1 MVRIQDDLFE
11 AVNAEWLAETEIP
24 SDRPRIAAF
33 DELVISNE
41 QTLMHDFATIHEFDE
56 PVMTEFAK
64 FYKKAGDFIERFEF
78 GTEPVKPELEKI
90 STISDFETLT
100 SKFADLILNSQVPVP
115 FGLSVDTDMKDAVHY
130 AMTFSG
136 AGLILP
142 DTTYYADEHP
152 RKAELLDFYRT
163 NTVEILRE
171 FGFSAEAAQQQV
183 ENTVKF
189 DAILAQY
196 VNTSEEWAKYAEL
209 YNPVVISDFTSH
221 IKSVPFAQI
230 IEALIGKLP
239 EKIVVYEKRFYENFD
254 QIVNVANFELIK
266 SWMLV
271 KLLRGSTQYLSDD
284 MRILG
289 SDFSRKLSGTSEARS
304 QEKHAFDLATGQF
317 SQAVGLYYGHK
328 YFGEAAKADVKRMT
342 SEMIKVY
349 QERLDKNTW
358 LSRATIDKAIKK
370 LDAMT
375 VFIGFPDKLPEIYQ
389 QFTVSHDSLYS
400 NIARFDVARS
410 HKHYDKFNE
419 DVDKTEWHMPAH
431 MVNAYFSPDSNT
443 IVFPAAI
450 LQKPFYSATEQTP
463 SQNYGGIGAV
473 IAHEIS
479 HAFDNNGALF
489 DEFGNMNNWWTDE
502 DFKAFEAKQELM
514 IAEFDGLEI
523 AGGKVNGKLVVSEN
537 IADAGGLTAAMTAAL
552 REPDADLKAFF
563 TQWGEIWRLK
573 ASEEYQQM
581 LLSMDVHAPGKL
593 RANVQASNLDEFFA
607 TFDIQEGDG
616 MWRAEAERVK
626 ILSTFYS

>member
-11 AVNAEWLAETEIP
+11 AVNAEWLDKTEIP
-24 SDRPRIAAF
+24 ADRPRIAAF
-33 DELVISNE
+33 DELVINNE
-41 QTLMHDFATIHEFDE
+41 KTLMTDFATITEFDE
-56 PVMTEFAK
+56 PVMNAFAK
-64 FYKKAGDFIERFEF
+64 FYKKAGDFVERFEF
-78 GTEPVKPELEKI
+78 GTEPVKPEIDKLLAI
-90 STISDFETLT
+90 TDFETLT
-100 SKFADLILNSQVPVP
+100 TQFADLILNSQVPVP

-130 AMTFSG
+130 ALTFSG

-142 DTTYYADEHP
+142 DTTYYAPEHP
-152 RKAELLDFYRT
+152 RKAELLAFYT
-163 NTVEILRE
+163 ENTIDILKA
-171 FGFSAEAAQQQV
+171 FGFSADDAKTNVA
-183 ENTVKF
+183 NTIAF

-209 YNPVVISDFTSH
+209 YNPVVIEDFTS
-221 IKSVPFAQI
+221 KLTTVPFASI
-230 IEALIGKLP
+230 IETLVGSLP
-239 EKIVVYEKRFYENFD
+239 EKVVVYEKRFYEHFD
-254 QIVNVANFELIK
+254 QIVNAANFELMK

-271 KLLRGSTQYLSDD
+271 KLIRSATHYLSDEL
-284 MRILG
+284 RILG
-289 SDFSRKLSGTSEARS
+289 SEFSRQVSGTSEARS
-304 QEKHAFDLATGQF
+304 QEKHAFDLATEQY

-349 QERLDKNTW
+349 QERLNTNTW

-375 VFIGFPDKLPEIYQ
+375 IFIGFPDQLPEIYK
-389 QFTVSHDSLYS
+389 QFTVNHDSIYS
-400 NIARFDVARS
+400 HIARFNVVRS
-410 HKHYDKFNE
+410 HRHYEKFHE

-450 LQKPFYSATEQTP
+450 LQQPFYSATEQTP

-523 AGGKVNGKLVVSEN
+523 AGAKVNGKLVVSEN

-552 REPDADLKAFF
+552 REPEPDLTAFF

-573 ASEEYQQM
+573 ASEAYQQM

-593 RANVQASNLDEFFA
+593 RANVQASNLDEFFE
-607 TFDIQEGDG
+607 TFNVKVGDG
-616 MWRAEAERVK
+616 MWRDPAARVK
-626 ILSTFYS
+626 IW

>member
-1 MVRIQDDLFE
+1 
-11 AVNAEWLAETEIP
+11 
-24 SDRPRIAAF
+24 
-33 DELVISNE
+33 
-41 QTLMHDFATIHEFDE
+41 
-56 PVMTEFAK
+56 
-64 FYKKAGDFIERFEF
+64 
-78 GTEPVKPELEKI
+78 
-90 STISDFETLT
+90 
-100 SKFADLILNSQVPVP
+100 
-115 FGLSVDTDMKDAVHY
+115 
-130 AMTFSG
+130 
-136 AGLILP
+136 
-142 DTTYYADEHP
+142 
-152 RKAELLDFYRT
+152 
-163 NTVEILRE
+163 
-171 FGFSAEAAQQQV
+171 
-183 ENTVKF
+183 
-189 DAILAQY
+189 
-196 VNTSEEWAKYAEL
+196 
-209 YNPVVISDFTSH
+209 
-221 IKSVPFAQI
+221 
-230 IEALIGKLP
+230 
-239 EKIVVYEKRFYENFD
+239 
-254 QIVNVANFELIK
+254 
-266 SWMLV
+266 
-271 KLLRGSTQYLSDD
+271 
-284 MRILG
+284 
-289 SDFSRKLSGTSEARS
+289 
-304 QEKHAFDLATGQF
+304 
-317 SQAVGLYYGHK
+317 
-328 YFGEAAKADVKRMT
+328 MT

-410 HKHYDKFNE
+410 HHHYAKFNE

-450 LQKPFYSATEQTP
+450 LQKPFYSATEQTT

-489 DEFGNMNNWWTDE
+489 DEFGNMNNWWSDE
-502 DFKAFEAKQELM
+502 DFKAFEDKQELM

-593 RANVQASNLDEFFA
+593 RANVQASNLDEFFE
-607 TFDIQEGDG
+607 TFDIKSGDG
-616 MWRAEAERVK
+616 MWREPSERVK
-626 ILSTFYS
+626 IW

>member
-11 AVNAEWLAETEIP
+11 AVNAEWLAKTEIP

-489 DEFGNMNNWWTDE
+489 DEFGNMNNWWTDQ

-626 ILSTFYS
+626 IW

>member
-11 AVNAEWLAETEIP
+11 AVNAEWLAKTEIP

-56 PVMTEFAK
+56 PVMTDFAK

-90 STISDFETLT
+90 SAILDFETLT

-221 IKSVPFAQI
+221 IKSIPFAQI

-328 YFGEAAKADVKRMT
+328 YFGEAAKADVQRMT

-523 AGGKVNGKLVVSEN
+523 AGGNVNGKLVVSEN

-626 ILSTFYS
+626 IW

>member
-11 AVNAEWLAETEIP
+11 AVNAEWLAKTEIP

-90 STISDFETLT
+90 SAILDFETLT

-317 SQAVGLYYGHK
+317 SQAVGIYYGHK
-328 YFGEAAKADVKRMT
+328 YFGEAAKADVQRMT

-489 DEFGNMNNWWTDE
+489 DEFGNMNNWWTDQ

-626 ILSTFYS
+626 IW

>member
-11 AVNAEWLAETEIP
+11 AVNAEWLAKTEIP

-90 STISDFETLT
+90 SAISDFETLT

-221 IKSVPFAQI
+221 IKSIPFAQI

-328 YFGEAAKADVKRMT
+328 YFGEAAKADVQRMT

-489 DEFGNMNNWWTDE
+489 DEFGNMNNWWTDQ

-626 ILSTFYS
+626 IW

>member
-11 AVNAEWLAETEIP
+11 AVNAEWLAKTEIP

-56 PVMTEFAK
+56 PVMTDFAK

-90 STISDFETLT
+90 SAILDFETLT

-221 IKSVPFAQI
+221 IKSIPFAQI

-328 YFGEAAKADVKRMT
+328 YFGEAAKADVQRMT

-523 AGGKVNGKLVVSEN
+523 AGSKVNGKLVVSEN

-626 ILSTFYS
+626 IW

>member
-11 AVNAEWLAETEIP
+11 AVNAEWLAKTEIP

-189 DAILAQY
+189 DAILAKY

-328 YFGEAAKADVKRMT
+328 YFGEAAKADVQRMT

-375 VFIGFPDKLPEIYQ
+375 VFIGFPDKLPEMYE
-389 QFTVSHDSLYS
+389 QFTVSHDSLYT
-400 NIARFDVARS
+400 NVVRFDAIRTQ
-410 HKHYDKFNE
+410 HHFAKFNE

-489 DEFGNMNNWWTDE
+489 DAFGNMNNWWTDE
-502 DFKAFEAKQELM
+502 DFKAFEAKQALM

-523 AGGKVNGKLVVSEN
+523 AGGKVNGQLVVSEN

-607 TFDIQEGDG
+607 TFGVKEGDG
-616 MWRAEAERVK
+616 MWRAEADRVK
-626 ILSTFYS
+626 IW

>member
-11 AVNAEWLAETEIP
+11 AVNAEWLAKTEIP

-90 STISDFETLT
+90 SAILDFETLT

-221 IKSVPFAQI
+221 IKSIPFAQI

-328 YFGEAAKADVKRMT
+328 YFGEAAKADVQRMT

-489 DEFGNMNNWWTDE
+489 DEFGNMNNWWTDQ

-626 ILSTFYS
+626 IW

>member
-11 AVNAEWLAETEIP
+11 AVNAEWLAKTEIP

-90 STISDFETLT
+90 SAISDFETLT
-100 SKFADLILNSQVPVP
+100 SKFAELILNSQVPVP

-328 YFGEAAKADVKRMT
+328 YFGEAAKADVQRMT

-626 ILSTFYS
+626 IW

>member
-11 AVNAEWLAETEIP
+11 AVNAEWLAKTEIP

-90 STISDFETLT
+90 SAILDFETLT

-450 LQKPFYSATEQTP
+450 LQKPIYSATEQTP

-523 AGGKVNGKLVVSEN
+523 AGGNVNGKLVVSEN

-626 ILSTFYS
+626 IW

>member
-11 AVNAEWLAETEIP
+11 AVNAEWLAKTEIP

-90 STISDFETLT
+90 SAISDFETLT

-254 QIVNVANFELIK
+254 QIINVANFELIK

-328 YFGEAAKADVKRMT
+328 YFGEAAKADVQRMT

-616 MWRAEAERVK
+616 MWRAEVERVK
-626 ILSTFYS
+626 IW

>member
-11 AVNAEWLAETEIP
+11 AVNAEWLAKTEIP

-90 STISDFETLT
+90 SAILDFETLT

-523 AGGKVNGKLVVSEN
+523 AGSKVNGKLVVSEN

-581 LLSMDVHAPGKL
+581 LMSMDVHAPGKL

-616 MWRAEAERVK
+616 MWRAEAERVN
-626 ILSTFYS
+626 IW

>member
-11 AVNAEWLAETEIP
+11 AVNAEWLAKTEIP

-90 STISDFETLT
+90 SAILDFETLT

-221 IKSVPFAQI
+221 IKSIPFAQI

-502 DFKAFEAKQELM
+502 DFKAFEAKKELM

-523 AGGKVNGKLVVSEN
+523 AGSKVNGKLVVSEN

-626 ILSTFYS
+626 IW

>member
-11 AVNAEWLAETEIP
+11 AVNAEWLAKTEIP

-78 GTEPVKPELEKI
+78 ATEPVKPELEKI
-90 STISDFETLT
+90 SAILDFETLT

-489 DEFGNMNNWWTDE
+489 DEFGNMNNWWTDQ

-616 MWRAEAERVK
+616 MWRAEVERVK
-626 ILSTFYS
+626 IW

>member
-11 AVNAEWLAETEIP
+11 AVNAEWLAKTEIP

-90 STISDFETLT
+90 SAISDFETLT

-289 SDFSRKLSGTSEARS
+289 SDFSRKVSGTSEARS

-328 YFGEAAKADVKRMT
+328 YFGEAAKADVQRMT

-489 DEFGNMNNWWTDE
+489 DEFGNMNNWWTDQ

-523 AGGKVNGKLVVSEN
+523 AGSKVNGKLVVSEN

-626 ILSTFYS
+626 IW

>member
-11 AVNAEWLAETEIP
+11 AVNAEWLAKTEIP

-41 QTLMHDFATIHEFDE
+41 QTLMHDFVTIHKFDE

-90 STISDFETLT
+90 SAILDFETLT

-328 YFGEAAKADVKRMT
+328 YFGEAAKADVQRMT

-419 DVDKTEWHMPAH
+419 DVDKT
-431 MVNAYFSPDSNT
+431 
-443 IVFPAAI
+443 
-450 LQKPFYSATEQTP
+450 
-463 SQNYGGIGAV
+463 
-473 IAHEIS
+473 
-479 HAFDNNGALF
+479 
-489 DEFGNMNNWWTDE
+489 
-502 DFKAFEAKQELM
+502 
-514 IAEFDGLEI
+514 
-523 AGGKVNGKLVVSEN
+523 
-537 IADAGGLTAAMTAAL
+537 
-552 REPDADLKAFF
+552 
-563 TQWGEIWRLK
+563 
-573 ASEEYQQM
+573 
-581 LLSMDVHAPGKL
+581 
-593 RANVQASNLDEFFA
+593 
-607 TFDIQEGDG
+607 
-616 MWRAEAERVK
+616 
-626 ILSTFYS
+626 

>member
-11 AVNAEWLAETEIP
+11 AVNAEWLETTEIP

-33 DELVISNE
+33 DELVINNE
-41 QTLMHDFATIHEFDE
+41 KTLMHDFATIEKFDD

-64 FYKKAGDFIERFEF
+64 FYKKAGDFTERFEY
-78 GTEPVKPELEKI
+78 GTDPVKPELEKI
-90 STISDFETLT
+90 ASITDFETLT
-100 SKFADLILNSQVPVP
+100 TKFADLILNSQVPVP

-130 AMTFSG
+130 ALTFSG

-142 DTTYYADEHP
+142 DTTYYAADHP
-152 RKAELLDFYRT
+152 RKAELLDFYVA
-163 NTVEILRE
+163 NTVAILQA
-171 FGFSAEAAQQQV
+171 FGFSEAAARIEA
-183 ENTVKF
+183 ENTVAF
-189 DAILAQY
+189 DAILAEH

-209 YNPVVISDFTSH
+209 YNPVPIDDFTAH
-221 IKSVPFAQI
+221 IKSVPFAPI
-230 IEALIGKLP
+230 IESLIGELP
-239 EKIVVYEKRFYENFD
+239 DKVVVYEKRFYDAFNRIVNAGNFD
-254 QIVNVANFELIK
+254 IIK
-266 SWMLV
+266 SWMQV
-271 KLLRGSTQYLSDD
+271 RLLRSSTFLLSDEL
-284 MRILG
+284 RILG
-289 SDFSRKLSGTSEARS
+289 NDFSRKLSGTSEARS
-304 QEKHAFDLATGQF
+304 QEKHAFDLATDQY
-317 SQAVGLYYGHK
+317 SQAVGLYYGQK

-342 SEMIKVY
+342 AEMIKVY

-375 VFIGFPDKLPEIYQ
+375 VFIGFPDKLPEIYK
-389 QFTVSHDSLYS
+389 QFMVTHDSLYTNS
-400 NIARFDVARS
+400 ANFDVITS
-410 HKHYDKFNE
+410 HRHYAKFKE

-450 LQKPFYSATEQTP
+450 LQKPFYSATEQTA

-489 DEFGNMNNWWTDE
+489 DEFGNMRNWWTDE

-514 IAEFDGLEI
+514 ISEFDGLEI
-523 AGGKVNGKLVVSEN
+523 AGGTVNGKLVVSEN

-552 REPDADLKAFF
+552 REPDVDLKAFF
-563 TQWGEIWRLK
+563 KQWGVIWRLK
-573 ASEEYQQM
+573 ASEEFQQM

-593 RANVQASNLDEFFA
+593 RANVQASNLDEFFDV
-607 TFDIQEGDG
+607 FDVTPENG
-616 MWRAEAERVK
+616 MWREPNDRVK
-626 ILSTFYS
+626 IW

>member
-11 AVNAEWLAETEIP
+11 AVNAEWLAKTEIP

-90 STISDFETLT
+90 SAILDFETLT

-523 AGGKVNGKLVVSEN
+523 AGSKVNGKLVVSEN

-626 ILSTFYS
+626 IW

>member
-11 AVNAEWLAETEIP
+11 AVNAEWLAKTEIP

-90 STISDFETLT
+90 SAISDFETLT

-221 IKSVPFAQI
+221 IKSIPFAQI

-626 ILSTFYS
+626 IW

>member
-11 AVNAEWLAETEIP
+11 AVNVEWLAETEIP

-375 VFIGFPDKLPEIYQ
+375 VFIGFPDKLPEMYE
-389 QFTVSHDSLYS
+389 QFTVSHDSLYT
-400 NIARFDVARS
+400 NVVRFDAIRTQ
-410 HKHYDKFNE
+410 HHFAKFNG

-489 DEFGNMNNWWTDE
+489 DAFGNMNNWWTDE
-502 DFKAFEAKQELM
+502 DFKAFEAKQALM

-523 AGGKVNGKLVVSEN
+523 AGGKVNSQLVVSED

-607 TFDIQEGDG
+607 TFGVKEGDG
-616 MWRAEAERVK
+616 MWRAEADRVK
-626 ILSTFYS
+626 IW

>member
-11 AVNAEWLAETEIP
+11 AVNAEWLAKTEIP

-90 STISDFETLT
+90 SAILDFETLT

-328 YFGEAAKADVKRMT
+328 YFGEAAKADLKRMT

-489 DEFGNMNNWWTDE
+489 DEFGNMNNWWTDQ

-626 ILSTFYS
+626 IW

>member
-11 AVNAEWLAETEIP
+11 AVNAEWLAKTEIP

-90 STISDFETLT
+90 SAILDFETLT

-221 IKSVPFAQI
+221 IKSIPFAQI

-289 SDFSRKLSGTSEARS
+289 SDFSRKVSGTSEARS

-514 IAEFDGLEI
+514 IAEYDGLEI
-523 AGGKVNGKLVVSEN
+523 AGGNVNGKRVVSEN

-626 ILSTFYS
+626 IW

>member
-11 AVNAEWLAETEIP
+11 AVNAEWLAKTEIP

-375 VFIGFPDKLPEIYQ
+375 VFIGFPDKLPEMYE
-389 QFTVSHDSLYS
+389 QFTVSHDSLYT
-400 NIARFDVARS
+400 NVVRFDAIRTQ
-410 HKHYDKFNE
+410 HHFAKFNE

-489 DEFGNMNNWWTDE
+489 DAFGNMNNWWTDE
-502 DFKAFEAKQELM
+502 DFKAFEAKQALM

-523 AGGKVNGKLVVSEN
+523 AGGKVNGQLVVSEN

-607 TFDIQEGDG
+607 TFGVKEGDG
-616 MWRAEAERVK
+616 MWRAEADRVK
-626 ILSTFYS
+626 IW

>member
-11 AVNAEWLAETEIP
+11 AVNAEWLAKTEIP

-90 STISDFETLT
+90 SAILDFETLT

-130 AMTFSG
+130 AITFSG

-489 DEFGNMNNWWTDE
+489 DEFGNMNNWWTDQ

-626 ILSTFYS
+626 IW

>member
-11 AVNAEWLAETEIP
+11 AVNAEWLAKTEIP

-90 STISDFETLT
+90 SAILDFETLT

-328 YFGEAAKADVKRMT
+328 YFGEAAKADVQRMT

-489 DEFGNMNNWWTDE
+489 DEFGNMNNWWTDQ

-616 MWRAEAERVK
+616 MWRAEVERVK
-626 ILSTFYS
+626 IW

>member
-11 AVNAEWLAETEIP
+11 AVNAEWLEKTEIP

-33 DELVISNE
+33 DELVINNE
-41 QTLMHDFATIHEFDE
+41 KTLMHDFATIHEFDE

-90 STISDFETLT
+90 SAISDFDDLI
-100 SKFADLILNSQVPVP
+100 SQFSNLILNSQVPVP

-130 AMTFSG
+130 ALTFSG

-152 RKAELLDFYRT
+152 RKAELLDFYVS
-163 NTVEILRE
+163 NTVAILRE
-171 FGFSAEAAQQQV
+171 FGFSENEAQQQA

-209 YNPVVISDFTSH
+209 YNPIAISEFTSH
-221 IKSVPFAQI
+221 IKSVPFSQI

-254 QIVNVANFELIK
+254 HIVNADNFELIK

-271 KLLRGSTQYLSDD
+271 KLIGSSTYYLSDD

-289 SDFSRKLSGTSEARS
+289 SEFSRKLSGTSEARS
-304 QEKHAFDLATGQF
+304 QEKHAFDLATSQY

-375 VFIGFPDKLPEIYQ
+375 VFIGFPDKLPEI
-389 QFTVSHDSLYS
+389 
-400 NIARFDVARS
+400 
-410 HKHYDKFNE
+410 
-419 DVDKTEWHMPAH
+419 
-431 MVNAYFSPDSNT
+431 
-443 IVFPAAI
+443 
-450 LQKPFYSATEQTP
+450 
-463 SQNYGGIGAV
+463 
-473 IAHEIS
+473 
-479 HAFDNNGALF
+479 
-489 DEFGNMNNWWTDE
+489 
-502 DFKAFEAKQELM
+502 
-514 IAEFDGLEI
+514 
-523 AGGKVNGKLVVSEN
+523 
-537 IADAGGLTAAMTAAL
+537 
-552 REPDADLKAFF
+552 
-563 TQWGEIWRLK
+563 
-573 ASEEYQQM
+573 
-581 LLSMDVHAPGKL
+581 
-593 RANVQASNLDEFFA
+593 
-607 TFDIQEGDG
+607 
-616 MWRAEAERVK
+616 
-626 ILSTFYS
+626 

>member
-11 AVNAEWLAETEIP
+11 AVNAEWLAKTEIP

-328 YFGEAAKADVKRMT
+328 YFGEAAKADVQRMT

-489 DEFGNMNNWWTDE
+489 DEFGNMNNWWTDQ

-523 AGGKVNGKLVVSEN
+523 AGSKVNGKLVVSEN

-593 RANVQASNLDEFFA
+593 RANVQASNLDEFFE
-607 TFDIQEGDG
+607 TFDIKSGDG
-616 MWRAEAERVK
+616 MWREPSDRVK
-626 ILSTFYS
+626 IW

>member
-221 IKSVPFAQI
+221 IKSIPFAQI

-523 AGGKVNGKLVVSEN
+523 AGSKVNGKLVVSEN

-626 ILSTFYS
+626 IW

>member
-11 AVNAEWLAETEIP
+11 AVNAEWLAKTEIP

-90 STISDFETLT
+90 SAILDFETLT

-171 FGFSAEAAQQQV
+171 LGFSAEAAQQQV

-328 YFGEAAKADVKRMT
+328 YFGEAAKADVQRMT

-626 ILSTFYS
+626 IW

>member
-11 AVNAEWLAETEIP
+11 AVNAEWLAKTEIP

-90 STISDFETLT
+90 SAILDFETLT

-328 YFGEAAKADVKRMT
+328 YFGEAAKADVQRMT

-489 DEFGNMNNWWTDE
+489 DEFGNMNNWWTDQ

-626 ILSTFYS
+626 IW

>member
-11 AVNAEWLAETEIP
+11 AVNAEWLAKTEIP

-90 STISDFETLT
+90 SAILDFETLT

-489 DEFGNMNNWWTDE
+489 DEFGNMNNWWTDQ

-616 MWRAEAERVK
+616 MWRAEVERVK
-626 ILSTFYS
+626 IW

>member
-11 AVNAEWLAETEIP
+11 AVNAEWLAKTEIP

-90 STISDFETLT
+90 STISDSETLT

-328 YFGEAAKADVKRMT
+328 YFGEAAKADVQRMT

-489 DEFGNMNNWWTDE
+489 DEFGNMNNWWTDQ

-626 ILSTFYS
+626 IW

>member
-11 AVNAEWLAETEIP
+11 AVNAEWLAKTEIP

-41 QTLMHDFATIHEFDE
+41 QTLMPDFATIHEFDE

-64 FYKKAGDFIERFEF
+64 VYKKAGDFIERFEF

-90 STISDFETLT
+90 SAILDFETLT

-328 YFGEAAKADVKRMT
+328 YFGEAAKADVQRMT

-489 DEFGNMNNWWTDE
+489 DEFGNMNNWWTDQ

-626 ILSTFYS
+626 IW

>member
-11 AVNAEWLAETEIP
+11 AVNAEWLAKTEIP

-328 YFGEAAKADVKRMT
+328 YFGEAAKADVQRMT

-626 ILSTFYS
+626 IW

>member
-11 AVNAEWLAETEIP
+11 AVNAEWLAKTEIP

-90 STISDFETLT
+90 SAILDFETLT

-328 YFGEAAKADVKRMT
+328 YFGEAAKADVQRMT

-489 DEFGNMNNWWTDE
+489 DEFGNMNNWWTDQ

-523 AGGKVNGKLVVSEN
+523 AGSKVNGKLVVSEN

-616 MWRAEAERVK
+616 MWRAEVERVK
-626 ILSTFYS
+626 IW